1 MNLVKG
7 IAEVFPKP
15 GKSFDP
21 DLIPKA
27 IKDAGFTATEIVVTA
42 DVIPRKQGTSFE
54 VGVAG
59 LARPIVLE
67 DGAQADALK
76 KRADLIGKK
85 VRVLG
90 TFHPSQADRPPRLS
104 LEKFEAVP

>member
-1 MNLVKG
+1 M
-7 IAEVFPKP
+7 FPKP

-42 DVIPRKQGTSFE
+42 DVILLKRGASFE
-54 VGVAG
+54 LEVPG
-59 LARPIVLE
+59 LKRPLVLE

-76 KRADLIGKK
+76 KRADLLGKK
-85 VRVLG
+85 VRVFG
-90 TFHPSQADRPPRLS
+90 TFHPSQADRPPRLA
-104 LEKFEAVP
+104 LEKFEAAP